1 MMQKLLDIA
10 RRIIFV
16 LVFLGVAGPLLAG
29 IHLPITPTNEAQAV
43 YDHIE
48 KLEAGD
54 IALISFSF
62 GASTVPEML
71 PMARAVLR
79 HAFGRGIKVV
89 AICLWPEAPG
99 ITQEVLDEMDAEFDL
114 EYGVDYAF
122 MGYKPGNFAVI
133 LNMGQD
139 FHGAFPQDNWGADA
153 GDLELT
159 RGLRTLRDFDFV
171 FDFAAGDS
179 MEFWWIPYGQENFGF
194 AIAGGCTAVIA
205 PDLFPFLQSN
215 QLVGLI
221 GGLAGAAEYETLIEH
236 PDSATLGMRPQSV
249 THLVL
254 IVFIALG
261 NLMYFLTGRDAAA
274 RPATRQQRT
283 RS

>member
-1 MMQKLLDIA
+1 MMQKLLDID
-10 RRIIFV
+10 RRIVFV

-29 IHLPITPTNEAQAV
+29 IHLPITPPNEAQAV

-179 MEFWWIPYGQENFGF
+179 MEFWWIPYGQEKFGYPF
-194 AIAGGCTAVIA
+194 AGGCTAVMA
-205 PDLFPFLQSN
+205 PDLYPFLDSG
-215 QLVGLI
+215 QLKGLL
-221 GGLAGAAEYETLIEH
+221 GGLAGAAEYETLI
-236 PDSATLGMRPQSV
+236 DRSGQATKGMSAQSFAHLIIV
-249 THLVL
+249 ILVL
-254 IVFIALG
+254 IG
-261 NLMYFLTGRDAAA
+261 NAAFFA
-274 RPATRQQRT
+274 SRQKGN
-283 RS
+283 